1 MYYKLRIGD
10 YGQKLAVDFLTKR
23 KYRIL
28 SEKFFT
34 KDGEIDV
41 IAEQA
46 GQLIFIEVKTRLSD
60 KFGLPEEAVD
70 RQKKEKM
77 QQAGLN
83 YLADKQVNNDNYRFD
98 CIAIEI
104 DKKNKKAVIRHHKG
118 IC

>member
-1 MYYKLRIGD
+1 MNYKLRIGD

-23 KYRIL
+23 KYKIL
-28 SEKFFT
+28 GEKFFT
-34 KDGEIDV
+34 KDGEIDL
-41 IAEQA
+41 IAEQN

-77 QQAGLN
+77 SEAGLQ
-83 YLADKQVNNDNYRFD
+83 YLAEKQIGHDNYRFD

-118 IC
+118 I